1 MPKLRPT
8 PIIGPIKGDIN
19 IAPITTAVEFTLSPM
34 EAMTILNIRIQSANP
49 RNSTSFLMPSMV
61 FSGCAKS
68 NKEKR
73 SPKKE
78 VITLLNCFQML
89 FRTLA
94 VGLVGGA
101 APATRSSEGVWLS
114 FIDGV

>member
-1 MPKLRPT
+1 
-8 PIIGPIKGDIN
+8 
-19 IAPITTAVEFTLSPM
+19 
-34 EAMTILNIRIQSANP
+34 
-49 RNSTSFLMPSMV
+49 MPSMV
-61 FSGCAKS
+61 FSGCAKP

-78 VITLLNCFQML
+78 EITLLNCFQML

-94 VGLVGGA
+94 AGLAGGA
-101 APATRSSEGVWLS
+101 APATGSSEGVWLL